1 MEKTEDSSHELF
13 SSQVVVGG
21 FHIAMVFIG
30 IISKWFGDAGLHDLM
45 VESGIVG
52 PYAISKVLSG
62 KHYNRGMRSHQIAME
77 AFQRLLWRKFEQFLE
92 GRHDEMT
99 VLSEELKSALN
110 HLRVERFSS
119 EALGKFLKCRQ
130 FVSLHQ
136 AYCQFRASL
145 QSPMAKL

>member
-1 MEKTEDSSHELF
+1 
-13 SSQVVVGG
+13 
-21 FHIAMVFIG
+21 MVLIG
-30 IISKWFGDAGLHDLM
+30 TIGKPFGDAGLHELM
-45 VESGIVG
+45 AESGIL
-52 PYAISKVLSG
+52 PSAISKVLSG
-62 KHYNRGMRSHQIAME
+62 KHYNCGMRSHQIAME

-110 HLRVERFSS
+110 HLRVYRFSS
-119 EALGKFLKCRQ
+119 EALGKFPKCRQ

-145 QSPMAKL
+145 QSPMAKIWLSYIQMV